1 MKRMNY
7 QYSNSL
13 IYRTK
18 HNQYMRLTKVAIFL
32 ARTQGLR
39 FLFGAMKHKM
49 EVSLSNTKEQIEKKG
64 KVIDQTDYDLR
75 N

>member
-1 MKRMNY
+1 
-7 QYSNSL
+7 
-13 IYRTK
+13 
-18 HNQYMRLTKVAIFL
+18 MRLTKVAIFL

-39 FLFGAMKHKM
+39 FLLGATKHKM